1 MSEIADYMFPPLKD
15 SSLKASS
22 ADGSCEDQEE
32 EEVRARKRLQ
42 YTLHVDDEDDWTMRT
57 ALCCSACVDGD
68 TEIVKDPS
76 LS

>member
-15 SSLKASS
+15 SAVKATDN
-22 ADGSCEDQEE
+22 ACEDQEE

-68 TEIVKDPS
+68 TEIVKDSS